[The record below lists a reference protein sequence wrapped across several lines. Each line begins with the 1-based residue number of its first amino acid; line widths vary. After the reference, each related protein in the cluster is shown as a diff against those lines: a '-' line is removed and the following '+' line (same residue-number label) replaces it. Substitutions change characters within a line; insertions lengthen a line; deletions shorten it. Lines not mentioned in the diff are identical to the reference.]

1 MNLLRKTPMKV
12 LFCEFLYP
20 LTHSRSNSFY
30 INCLNEVVDELH
42 VMSPKGFY
50 KNLDLGVINHDI
62 RQLSVNRGKISYRK
76 NTFYYMYMA
85 YKIVCD
91 NKIDKCI
98 VASSDYIT
106 LLFFKILLP
115 NLEIYMIHHAE
126 LDSLYCNKLKRLV
139 FAIYKNRIRHFVFE
153 EYIKIYLRKE
163 LKIKSKIIVM
173 PHSLNKNEHV
183 TVSKT
188 FDLVGLSNSNDE
200 DIICSL
206 IQYEIDSHE
215 LKRRNM
221 IVVLKSQKYHYN
233 DGALIVLN
241 GYLSDDEY
249 NRYING
255 AKYIFIP
262 FPKNFCYRESG
273 TLMDA
278 LSNGKKVIASNVKL
292 VNEYSKLYPSICFFF
307 NTITDIMN
315 VLMSSICDE
324 HALKGEFDNFKKIHS
339 KAYLID
345 IYKSALYNVD

>member
-1 MNLLRKTPMKV
+1 
-12 LFCEFLYP
+12 
-20 LTHSRSNSFY
+20 
-30 INCLNEVVDELH
+30 
-42 VMSPKGFY
+42 
-50 KNLDLGVINHDI
+50 
-62 RQLSVNRGKISYRK
+62 
-76 NTFYYMYMA
+76 
-85 YKIVCD
+85 
-91 NKIDKCI
+91 
-98 VASSDYIT
+98 
-106 LLFFKILLP
+106 
-115 NLEIYMIHHAE
+115 
-126 LDSLYCNKLKRLV
+126 
-139 FAIYKNRIRHFVFE
+139 
-153 EYIKIYLRKE
+153 
-163 LKIKSKIIVM
+163 
-173 PHSLNKNEHV
+173 
-183 TVSKT
+183 
-188 FDLVGLSNSNDE
+188 
-200 DIICSL
+200 
-206 IQYEIDSHE
+206 
-215 LKRRNM
+215 M

-241 GYLSDDEY
+241 GYLSDNEY

-324 HALKGEFDNFKKIHS
+324 HVLKGEFDNFKKIHS